1 MLSVLLCAHSLLAQ
15 ETGDR
20 PFPVVDEGPDNADF
34 LAFRTRLLD
43 IVERRD
49 LSSLL
54 AIISPNIM
62 FSFAGAPGVEGFRKH
77 WRLDEGATALWSAL
91 ADLLRLGGSF
101 QGPEIFVAPY
111 VHSQW
116 PAELSDE
123 VDLVATVRDQ
133 VPVYEAADDSARVLR
148 RLPPVIVAAQY
159 DGGLAGRWHRVL
171 LKNGEKGYLREGDA
185 RRPTDLRAFFARSP
199 TGWLMV
205 ICIDGD

>member
-1 MLSVLLCAHSLLAQ
+1 MLSVLCANPAHAQ
-15 ETGDR
+15 EAVER

-54 AIISPNIM
+54 AVISPNIM

-77 WRLDEGATALWSAL
+77 WQLDEGATELWSAL
-91 ADLLRLGGSF
+91 AVVLRLGGSF

-111 VHSQW
+111 VHSKW
-116 PAELSDE
+116 PADLSGD
-123 VDLVATVRDQ
+123 VDLVATVRDH
-133 VPVYEAADDSARVLR
+133 VPVYEAAEASARVVR
-148 RLPPVIVAAQY
+148 RLPPVIVAAEH
-159 DGGLAGRWHRVL
+159 DGNVAGRWHKVQ
-171 LKNGEKGYLREGDA
+171 LKDGQNGYVQAGDA